1 MEKLSEETKKR
12 YTRKKSTIFLF
23 IKPRAI
29 FNIWGKLEQ
38 TFARIHVEIRRNP
51 TEEYNGN

>member
-29 FNIWGKLEQ
+29 FNIWGKLE
-38 TFARIHVEIRRNP
+38 
-51 TEEYNGN
+51 